1 MVEYASDT
9 TKRKIVC
16 TGIGALSSATTYF
29 IGWKMFFPY
38 DNYES
43 DIDCTKFGLITVYT
57 AQMITAKDNLFILGR
72 GDAFLKHMKSSS
84 DYYVIGRNSSYIS
97 YMKTFANLNMMVLS
111 SDFQEFLKTP
121 EQVIVT
127 NRPDTYAD
135 KLYNDVYVIGQNLA
149 FMTYLQLFPDLY
161 IAYRLKSDSDIT
173 KGYLTT
179 PLIATSMPK
188 NTLAIKTCN
197 SKDWNGFS
205 TNTNPVI
212 SSSTTLNNRVPTE
225 GLRIEAASQSL
236 VFSMQAPYA

>member
-1 MVEYASDT
+1 
-9 TKRKIVC
+9 
-16 TGIGALSSATTYF
+16 
-29 IGWKMFFPY
+29 MFFPY

-72 GDAFLKHMKSSS
+72 GDAFLKHMKSSP